1 MSTNPYNNDKRLI
14 ELLERWQSGD
24 FSRADEQELLS
35 LTDSDDFRRETVEG
49 FLSMPEVDHAAHLEA
64 IRAKLRQQ
72 NGGKKRVFLMPI
84 LAAAAV
90 LLLILAT
97 VWLIPST
104 EKLAPIAQES
114 APQSVV
120 DQPITSNLPE
130 KGATDATPPPAY
142 PKPQAPVGPSGSNA
156 RLASPQISE
165 PDASTAASEQAITP
179 PMPSRDEAVADK
191 MSSKPVIVE
200 GELAKV
206 DLGEE
211 DDVDV
216 NPGNMAPKKKAEED
230 LAGRAKEAKKMKPGA
245 TENSSKPVGGWANFQ
260 DYLRQKA
267 RLPENARQN
276 NISGSVRLSFRL
288 NENSEPVDFK
298 IVKSLGLGCDEEAIR
313 LVKAYNWQR
322 GNDPEIRLEIPFVR

>member
-1 MSTNPYNNDKRLI
+1 MSANPYNNDKRLI

-49 FLSMPEVDHAAHLEA
+49 FLSLPEVDHAAHLA
-64 IRAKLRQQ
+64 ALRAKLSPQSK
-72 NGGKKRVFLMPI
+72 GSKRIALIPM

-90 LLLILAT
+90 LLLVLAT

-120 DQPITSNLPE
+120 DQPITSTLPE
-130 KGATDATPPPAY
+130 KGATDATPPPSE
-142 PKPQAPVGPSGSNA
+142 PKLQAPASPSGPNT
-156 RLASPQISE
+156 RLSSPISSE
-165 PDASTAASEQAITP
+165 PEANTAASEQAIVP
-179 PMPSRDEAVADK
+179 PMPSRDEAVSDK
-191 MSSKPVIVE
+191 ISAKPVVE
-200 GELAKV
+200 EPELAKV
-206 DLGEE
+206 DLGE

-230 LAGRAKEAKKMKPGA
+230 VAGRAKEAKKMKQAP
-245 TENSSKPVGGWANFQ
+245 TDNTSKPVGGWARFQ
-260 DYLRQKA
+260 DYLRQSA
-267 RLPENARQN
+267 RLPESARQN
-276 NISGSVRLSFRL
+276 NVSGSVRLKFRL
-288 NENSEPVDFK
+288 NESAEPVDFQ
-298 IVKSLGLGCDEEAIR
+298 IVKSLGFGCDEEAIR

-322 GNDPEIRLEIPFVR
+322 GNDPEIRLDIPFVR